1 MTTSIYDAM
10 NVPHIPGVHPVA
22 IPRPQVGIERLPTRR
37 MSNEPRESMN
47 CKSCRKRKHYPRLNA
62 TDSDLPARL
71 ARCSNALA
79 FMHRRAGPDP
89 AAQANSAAD
98 AVPKKRGPKTDVL
111 EALLKRVDGLEAK
124 LREKGE
130 DDVSLASSNLPG
142 AGKGEASENGS
153 QVTEVGESIIKRA
166 TVDARASPGD
176 TASLSP
182 HTPIARDLSP
192 PPAQAEVLL
201 DTYFARFHGKPYY
214 IVDESSIRQRLQLNQ
229 LPRFLSF
236 AISAVAARHTTD
248 PSGYQAAA
256 NLSEDLAARAR
267 REINTDEP
275 SIDGLQA
282 LLLLVSAFTA
292 TGKGKK
298 AYMLM
303 TSATGMAMALEIHK
317 ETDGQARMTPVE
329 REMRRRLFWTC
340 YLLDRFQATGSK
352 RPSLISDNTIML
364 RLPSWSPNSSSLPVE
379 GEFFQTGSNL
389 QYFQGSDK
397 KPQGS
402 MGMLIDITR
411 VLGNTNRYLAAGG
424 VKGDSHFPWHT
435 LSTISKIRQDLDVWA
450 SGTED
455 VFSNLGTLFGQ
466 ADSTILLLSKVIYH
480 LIHCLIYRPFLPIDL
495 AELAE
500 TGQHQSW
507 QIEAT
512 NMCFLH
518 ANAIMEL
525 IQLGKQ
531 SGIVDWPAFIGYC
544 VCTAGTVHVHGAHY
558 SQQGNQ
564 GEFNV
569 FSSAAEF
576 LSREMQFLSELRYAW
591 ATIQHQRET
600 LQDISHAH
608 GELVKALSRSS
619 MRYTPGFHSE
629 DFFDRYSNIGGPGGP
644 SFSFDAA
651 NLRLADVAVDMGA
664 GPTAEDTLRNN
675 DGLQRPSLKRKNT
688 APPGPINR
696 RRPDVKV
703 ISSLA
708 PSASGLPTP
717 GTARRSFSYTSGGM
731 PHSSPGLLA
740 TPTSIPT
747 HHENQEM
754 YTMHD
759 HMGGDASANNAA
771 VAAAAAAGFTMSPTS
786 HAVSSHNMHPMG
798 GAPFSPPYSY
808 GSGSS
813 ITNAGPGMINEA
825 NGGYDAMFGTV
836 PTNAFGSPAAWHG
849 DDSHT
854 KMHLNQIRPAATSP
868 GARSN
873 NGSTGTGP
881 GEEKDPFLAL
891 LEQLAENENRSQNG
905 HGGDLDF
912 FLGNSTVNP

>member
-1 MTTSIYDAM
+1 MTASIYDPM

-47 CKSCRKRKHYPRLNA
+47 CKSCRKRKIKCNRLRPSCEA
-62 TDSDLPARL
+62 CQVFQCP
-71 ARCSNALA
+71 CIY
-79 FMHRRAGPDP
+79 
-89 AAQANSAAD
+89 D

-130 DDVSLASSNLPG
+130 DDASPTASNAPGSGKAEPSSTGSLG
-142 AGKGEASENGS
+142 GEA
-153 QVTEVGESIIKRA
+153 GEPAAKRVA
-166 TVDARASPGD
+166 VASPGD

-182 HTPIARDLSP
+182 HTP
-192 PPAQAEVLL
+192 
-201 DTYFARFHGKPYY
+201 
-214 IVDESSIRQRLQLNQ
+214 
-229 LPRFLSF
+229 LP
-236 AISAVAARHTTD
+236 RHTTD
-248 PSGYQAAA
+248 QSGYQAAA
-256 NLSEDLAARAR
+256 NLSEDFAARAR
-267 REINTDEP
+267 KEINTDEP
-275 SIDGLQA
+275 SIDALQA

-292 TGKGKK
+292 TGKGKR

-303 TSATGMAMALEIHK
+303 TSATGMAMALEIHR
-317 ETDGQARMTPVE
+317 ETDVQARMTPVE

-340 YLLDRFQATGSK
+340 YLLDRFQTTGSK

-364 RLPSWSPNSSSLPVE
+364 RLPSWSPNPSSLPVE

-411 VLGNTNRYLAAGG
+411 VLGKTNRYLAAGG

-435 LSTISKIRQDLDVWA
+435 LSTLSKIRQDLDVWS

-455 VFSNLGTLFGQ
+455 VFSNLNALFGQ
-466 ADSTILLLSKVIYH
+466 ADSTILVLSKVIYH

-531 SGIVDWPAFIGYC
+531 AGIVDWPAFVGYC
-544 VCTAGTVHVHGAHY
+544 ICTAGTVHVHGSHY
-558 SQQGNQ
+558 SKQGSQ
-564 GEFNV
+564 GEVNV
-569 FSSAAEF
+569 FSSASEF

-591 ATIQHQRET
+591 ASVQHQRET
-600 LQDISHAH
+600 LQDIIHAH
-608 GELVKALSRSS
+608 GELVRTLARNS
-619 MRYTPGFHSE
+619 MRYTPGLHSE

-651 NLRLADVAVDMGA
+651 NLRLSDVVVDFGA
-664 GPTAEDTLRNN
+664 ASTATHETPRSTDGP
-675 DGLQRPSLKRKNT
+675 QRPSLKRKNT
-688 APPGPINR
+688 APAPTNR

-703 ISSLA
+703 ISSLQ
-708 PSASGLPTP
+708 PSATGLPTP
-717 GTARRSFSYTSGGM
+717 GTARRSFSYTAGM
-731 PHSSPGLLA
+731 IPHSSPDLLA
-740 TPTSIPT
+740 TPTSLPP
-747 HHENQEM
+747 HHESQEM
-754 YTMHD
+754 YALHEQMDET
-759 HMGGDASANNAA
+759 SANNAA
-771 VAAAAAAGFTMSPTS
+771 VAAAAAAGFTLSPGT
-786 HAVSSHNMHPMG
+786 HAVSAHGMHPMG

-813 ITNAGPGMINEA
+813 VTNAGPGMINEA

-836 PTNAFGSPAAWHG
+836 PTNAFGSPAAWQGEDNHN
-849 DDSHT
+849 
-854 KMHLNQIRPAATSP
+854 KLNLNQPTAAAPSP

-873 NGSTGTGP
+873 NGSIGTGQ
-881 GEEKDPFLAL
+881 GDEKDPFLAL
-891 LEQLAENENRSQNG
+891 LEQLAENEHRSQNG

-912 FLGNSTVNP
+912 FLGGPVVNS

>member
-1 MTTSIYDAM
+1 MTASMYDAM

-22 IPRPQVGIERLPTRR
+22 IPRPQVGIERLPTR
-37 MSNEPRESMN
+37 
-47 CKSCRKRKHYPRLNA
+47 H
-62 TDSDLPARL
+62 
-71 ARCSNALA
+71 
-79 FMHRRAGPDP
+79 
-89 AAQANSAAD
+89 

-130 DDVSLASSNLPG
+130 DDVSLASSNLAA

-153 QVTEVGESIIKRA
+153 QVTELSESMAKRVA
-166 TVDARASPGD
+166 VDARASPGD

-182 HTPIARDLSP
+182 HTPVAPDLSP
-192 PPAQAEVLL
+192 PLAQAEVLL

-229 LPRFLSF
+229 LPKFLSF

-275 SIDGLQA
+275 SIDVLQA

-455 VFSNLGTLFGQ
+455 VFSNLTTLFGQ

-525 IQLGKQ
+525 VQLGKQ

-558 SQQGNQ
+558 SQQGSQ
-564 GEFNV
+564 GELNV
-569 FSSAAEF
+569 FSSATDF

-591 ATIQHQRET
+591 ATVQHQRET

-608 GELVKALSRSS
+608 GELVKALARSS

-629 DFFDRYSNIGGPGGP
+629 DFFDRYSNIGGHGGP

-651 NLRLADVAVDMGA
+651 NLRLADVAVDMGG
-664 GPTAEDTLRNN
+664 GPTVEGTLRNN
-675 DGLQRPSLKRKNT
+675 DVPQRPNLKRKNT
-688 APPGPINR
+688 APPGPIMNR

-708 PSASGLPTP
+708 PSVSGLPTP

-747 HHENQEM
+747 HHENQDM
-754 YTMHD
+754 YNMHD

-825 NGGYDAMFGTV
+825 NGGYDVMFGTV

-849 DDSHT
+849 DDSHN
-854 KMHLNQIRPAATSP
+854 KMQLNQGRTGATSP

-873 NGSTGTGP
+873 NGSTGTGQ

>member
-10 NVPHIPGVHPVA
+10 NVPHMPGVHPVA

-47 CKSCRKRKHYPRLNA
+47 CKSCRKRKIKCNRLRPSCEA
-62 TDSDLPARL
+62 CQVFQCP
-71 ARCSNALA
+71 CVY
-79 FMHRRAGPDP
+79 
-89 AAQANSAAD
+89 D

-142 AGKGEASENGS
+142 AGKGEASETGS
-153 QVTEVGESIIKRA
+153 QGTEVGESIAKRVP
-166 TVDARASPGD
+166 VDARASPGD

-182 HTPIARDLSP
+182 HTPVARDLSP

-229 LPRFLSF
+229 LPR
-236 AISAVAARHTTD
+236 HTTD

-267 REINTDEP
+267 KEINTDEP

-292 TGKGKK
+292 TGKGKR

-450 SGTED
+450 SGTEE
-455 VFSNLGTLFGQ
+455 VFANLNALFGQ

-531 SGIVDWPAFIGYC
+531 AGIVDWPAFVGYC
-544 VCTAGTVHVHGAHY
+544 ICTAGTVHVHGAHY
-558 SQQGNQ
+558 SQQGSR
-564 GEFNV
+564 GEVNV
-569 FSSAAEF
+569 FSSATDF

-591 ATIQHQRET
+591 ATVQHQRET

-608 GELVKALSRSS
+608 GELVKALARSS

-651 NLRLADVAVDMGA
+651 NLRLSDVVVDMGT
-664 GPTAEDTLRNN
+664 GPITDEIPRST
-675 DGLQRPSLKRKNT
+675 DGPQRPSLKRKNT
-688 APPGPINR
+688 APSGPVNR

-708 PSASGLPTP
+708 PSATGLPTP
-717 GTARRSFSYTSGGM
+717 GTARRSFSYTASGM

-740 TPTSIPT
+740 TPTSLPA
-747 HHENQEM
+747 HHENHEM
-754 YTMHD
+754 YAMQE
-759 HMGGDASANNAA
+759 HMNDTSANNAA
-771 VAAAAAAGFTMSPTS
+771 VAAAAAAGFTMSPNT
-786 HAVSSHNMHPMG
+786 HGVSSHNMHPMG

-813 ITNAGPGMINEA
+813 ITNAGGPGMINEA

-849 DDSHT
+849 DDNHN
-854 KMHLNQIRPAATSP
+854 KMHPHQVRAAASP

-873 NGSTGTGP
+873 NGSTGTGQ

-891 LEQLAENENRSQNG
+891 LEQLAENEHRSQNG

-912 FLGNSTVNP
+912 FLGNSAVNS

>member
-1 MTTSIYDAM
+1 M
-10 NVPHIPGVHPVA
+10 NVPHMPGVHPVA

-47 CKSCRKRKHYPRLNA
+47 CKSCRKRKIKCNRLRPSCEA
-62 TDSDLPARL
+62 CQVFQCP
-71 ARCSNALA
+71 CVY
-79 FMHRRAGPDP
+79 
-89 AAQANSAAD
+89 D

-142 AGKGEASENGS
+142 AAKGEVSESGS
-153 QVTEVGESIIKRA
+153 QGTEVGEALTKRVA
-166 TVDARASPGD
+166 VDVRASPGD

-182 HTPIARDLSP
+182 HTPAARDLSP
-192 PPAQAEVLL
+192 PPVQAEILL

-292 TGKGKK
+292 TGKGKR

-317 ETDGQARMTPVE
+317 ETDGQAKMTPVE
-329 REMRRRLFWTC
+329 WEMRRRLFWTC

-364 RLPSWSPNSSSLPVE
+364 RLPSWSPNSSSLPIE

-435 LSTISKIRQDLDVWA
+435 HSTISKIRQDLDVWA
-450 SGTED
+450 AGTEE
-455 VFSNLGTLFGQ
+455 VFCNIGALFGQ

-531 SGIVDWPAFIGYC
+531 AGIVDWPAFVGYC

-564 GEFNV
+564 GEVNV
-569 FSSAAEF
+569 FSSATEF
-576 LSREMQFLSELRYAW
+576 LSQEMQFLSELRYAW
-591 ATIQHQRET
+591 ATVQHQRET

-608 GELVKALSRSS
+608 GELVKALARTS

-651 NLRLADVAVDMGA
+651 NLRLSDVVVDLGA
-664 GPTAEDTLRNN
+664 GPTAGEAPRST
-675 DGLQRPSLKRKNT
+675 DGPQRPNLKRKNT
-688 APPGPINR
+688 APAGPVNR
-696 RRPDVKV
+696 RRPEVKV
-703 ISSLA
+703 ISSLQ
-708 PSASGLPTP
+708 PSATGLPTP
-717 GTARRSFSYTSGGM
+717 GTARRSFSYTASGM

-740 TPTSIPT
+740 TPTSLPG
-747 HHENQEM
+747 HHESQEM
-754 YTMHD
+754 YAMHD
-759 HMGGDASANNAA
+759 HMGDNAA
-771 VAAAAAAGFTMSPTS
+771 VAAAAAAGFNLSPNT
-786 HAVSSHNMHPMG
+786 HAHNMHPMG
-798 GAPFSPPYSY
+798 AAPFSPPYSY

-849 DDSHT
+849 DDNHN
-854 KMHLNQIRPAATSP
+854 KIHHHQARAAASP
-868 GARSN
+868 GTRSN
-873 NGSTGTGP
+873 NGSTGTGQ

-891 LEQLAENENRSQNG
+891 LEQLAENEHRSQNG
-905 HGGDLDF
+905 HGSDLDF
-912 FLGNSTVNP
+912 FLGNSTVNS

>member
-1 MTTSIYDAM
+1 MTTTSIYDAM
-10 NVPHIPGVHPVA
+10 NVPHMPGVHPVA
-22 IPRPQVGIERLPTRR
+22 ISRPQVGIERLPTRR

-47 CKSCRKRKHYPRLNA
+47 CKSCRKRKIKCNRLRPSCEA
-62 TDSDLPARL
+62 CQVFQCP
-71 ARCSNALA
+71 CVY
-79 FMHRRAGPDP
+79 
-89 AAQANSAAD
+89 D

-130 DDVSLASSNLPG
+130 DDVSLATTNLPG
-142 AGKGEASENGS
+142 VGKGEASESGS
-153 QVTEVGESIIKRA
+153 QATELGESVTKQLA
-166 TVDARASPGD
+166 VDVRTSPGD

-182 HTPIARDLSP
+182 HTPVARDLP
-192 PPAQAEVLL
+192 PSVQAEALL

-229 LPRFLSF
+229 LPKFLSF
-236 AISAVAARHTTD
+236 AISAVAARHNTD

-317 ETDGQARMTPVE
+317 ETDTQARMTPVE

-450 SGTED
+450 TGTEE
-455 VFSNLGTLFGQ
+455 VFSNPSAMFGQ

-558 SQQGNQ
+558 SQQGSQ
-564 GEFNV
+564 GEANV
-569 FSSAAEF
+569 FSSAADF

-591 ATIQHQRET
+591 ATVQHQRET

-608 GELVKALSRSS
+608 GELVKALARSS

-629 DFFDRYSNIGGPGGP
+629 DFFDRYSSIGGPGGP

-651 NLRLADVAVDMGA
+651 NLRLSDVAVDMSA
-664 GPTAEDTLRNN
+664 GPTAGEDNVRSLDRPH
-675 DGLQRPSLKRKNT
+675 RPSLKRKNT

-708 PSASGLPTP
+708 PSATGLPTP
-717 GTARRSFSYTSGGM
+717 GTARRSFSYTAGGM

-740 TPTSIPT
+740 TPTSLPG
-747 HHENQEM
+747 HHENHEM
-754 YTMHD
+754 YAMHE
-759 HMGGDASANNAA
+759 HMNDASANNAA

-786 HAVSSHNMHPMG
+786 HAVSSHPMHPMG

-813 ITNAGPGMINEA
+813 ITNTGPGMINEA

-849 DDSHT
+849 DDNHN
-854 KMHLNQIRPAATSP
+854 KMHFHQARVAATSP
-868 GARSN
+868 GGRSN
-873 NGSTGTGP
+873 NGSSGTGQ

-912 FLGNSTVNP
+912 FLGNSNVNH

>member
-1 MTTSIYDAM
+1 MFLTYPESTPWPFPDLKLALSAFQLVALAMSHANQRTASRAESESI
-10 NVPHIPGVHPVA
+10 
-22 IPRPQVGIERLPTRR
+22 
-37 MSNEPRESMN
+37 
-47 CKSCRKRKHYPRLNA
+47 A
-62 TDSDLPARL
+62 TDKMQPATIFLRGFSGVPMPL
-71 ARCSNALA
+71 HLWFSQY
-79 FMHRRAGPDP
+79 RRAGPDP
-89 AAQANSAAD
+89 AAKANSGAD
-98 AVPKKRGPKTDVL
+98 AVPKKRGPKADVL
-111 EALLKRVDGLEAK
+111 ETLLKRVDALEAK

-130 DDVSLASSNLPG
+130 DDVSLANSNLPG
-142 AGKGEASENGS
+142 TGKEEASENGS
-153 QVTEVGESIIKRA
+153 QVTEVGESTTKRA
-166 TVDARASPGD
+166 TVHARASPGD
-176 TASLSP
+176 TASHSP
-182 HTPIARDLSP
+182 HTPIARDLSL

-201 DTYFARFHGKPYY
+201 DTYFTRFHGKLYY
-214 IVDESSIRQRLQLNQ
+214 IVDESSIRHRLQLNQ
-229 LPRFLSF
+229 VPRFLSF
-236 AISAVAARHTTD
+236 AISAVAVRHITD

-267 REINTDEP
+267 REINIDEP
-275 SIDGLQA
+275 SLDSLQA

-303 TSATGMAMALEIHK
+303 TSATGMAMALEIHN

-329 REMRRRLFWTC
+329 REMRRRIFWTC

-364 RLPSWSPNSSSLPVE
+364 RLPSWSPVSSSLPVE

-435 LSTISKIRQDLDVWA
+435 LSTISNIRQDLDVWA

-455 VFSNLGTLFGQ
+455 VFSNLGTVFGQ
-466 ADSTILLLSKVIYH
+466 ADLTILLLCKIIYH

-544 VCTAGTVHVHGAHY
+544 VCTAATVHVHRAHY
-558 SQQGNQ
+558 SQQWNQ

-576 LSREMQFLSELRYAW
+576 PSREMQFLSELRYAW

-608 GELVKALSRSS
+608 GDLVKALPRSS
-619 MRYTPGFHSE
+619 MRYTSQFHSK
-629 DFFDRYSNIGGPGGP
+629 DFFDRYSNIGGPGGL

-651 NLRLADVAVDMGA
+651 NHRLADVVVDMGA
-664 GPTAEDTLRNN
+664 GPAAEDTLRDN
-675 DGLQRPSLKRKNT
+675 DRLQRPSLKRKNT

-708 PSASGLPTP
+708 PSVLGLPTP
-717 GTARRSFSYTSGGM
+717 GTARRSFSYTSGGT

-740 TPTSIPT
+740 TPTSIPA
-747 HHENQEM
+747 HHENQV
-754 YTMHD
+754 
-759 HMGGDASANNAA
+759 GGDASASNAA
-771 VAAAAAAGFTMSPTS
+771 VASAAAAGFTMSPTS
-786 HAVSSHNMHPMG
+786 HTGSSHNMSPMS
-798 GAPFSPPYSY
+798 GANFRMPHNCVSVSK
-808 GSGSS
+808 
-813 ITNAGPGMINEA
+813 ITNAGQGMINEA
-825 NGGYDAMFGTV
+825 SGGCDTMLETAI
-836 PTNAFGSPAAWHG
+836 TNDFGSPAAWRD
-849 DDSHT
+849 DDSYT
-854 KMHLNQIRPAATSP
+854 GMPFSQIRPVAANS
-868 GARSN
+868 GA
-873 NGSTGTGP
+873 
-881 GEEKDPFLAL
+881 
-891 LEQLAENENRSQNG
+891 
-905 HGGDLDF
+905 
-912 FLGNSTVNP
+912 

>member
-1 MTTSIYDAM
+1 MTASVYDPM

-47 CKSCRKRKHYPRLNA
+47 CKSCRKRKIKCNRLRPSCEA
-62 TDSDLPARL
+62 CQVFQCP
-71 ARCSNALA
+71 CIY
-79 FMHRRAGPDP
+79 
-89 AAQANSAAD
+89 D

-130 DDVSLASSNLPG
+130 DDSSPTSSNMPG
-142 AGKGEASENGS
+142 AGKGEGS
-153 QVTEVGESIIKRA
+153 GSVSLGAEAGEPSAKRVA
-166 TVDARASPGD
+166 IEARASPGD

-182 HTPIARDLSP
+182 HTPLPRDLSP
-192 PPAQAEVLL
+192 PPAQAEALL

-229 LPRFLSF
+229 LPKFLSY

-256 NLSEDLAARAR
+256 NLSEDFAARAR

-275 SIDGLQA
+275 SIDALQA

-292 TGKGKK
+292 TGKGKR

-303 TSATGMAMALEIHK
+303 TSATGMAVALEIHR
-317 ETDGQARMTPVE
+317 ETDAQARMTPVE

-340 YLLDRFQATGSK
+340 YLLDRFQTTGSK
-352 RPSLISDNTIML
+352 RPSLISDSTILL

-411 VLGNTNRYLAAGG
+411 VLGKTNRYLAAGG

-435 LSTISKIRQDLDVWA
+435 LSTLSKIRQDLDVWS

-455 VFSNLGTLFGQ
+455 VFSNLNALFGQ
-466 ADSTILLLSKVIYH
+466 ADSTVLVLSKVIYH

-525 IQLGKQ
+525 VQLGKQ
-531 SGIVDWPAFIGYC
+531 AGIVDWPAFVGFCI
-544 VCTAGTVHVHGAHY
+544 CTAGTVHVHGTHY
-558 SQQGNQ
+558 SKQSSQ
-564 GEFNV
+564 GEVNV
-569 FSSAAEF
+569 FGSSSDF
-576 LSREMQFLSELRYAW
+576 LSREMQFLGELRYAW
-591 ATIQHQRET
+591 ASVQHQRET
-600 LQDISHAH
+600 LQGIIHAH
-608 GELVKALSRSS
+608 GELVKALARNS

-629 DFFDRYSNIGGPGGP
+629 DFFDRYSNIGGPGGQ

-651 NLRLADVAVDMGA
+651 NLRLSDVSIDFGSGSLPAQETPRSTD
-664 GPTAEDTLRNN
+664 GP
-675 DGLQRPSLKRKNT
+675 QRPSLKRKNT
-688 APPGPINR
+688 APSAPTNR

-703 ISSLA
+703 ISSLQP
-708 PSASGLPTP
+708 PSTGLPTP
-717 GTARRSFSYTSGGM
+717 GSARRSFSYTAGMM
-731 PHSSPGLLA
+731 PHSSPSLLT
-740 TPTSIPT
+740 TPTSLPP
-747 HHENQEM
+747 HHESQEM
-754 YTMHD
+754 YALHEQMDET
-759 HMGGDASANNAA
+759 SANNAA
-771 VAAAAAAGFTMSPTS
+771 VAAAAAAGFTLSPGT
-786 HAVSSHNMHPMG
+786 HPVSAHGMHPMA

-813 ITNAGPGMINEA
+813 VTNTGPGMINEA

-836 PTNAFGSPAAWHG
+836 PTNAFGSPAAWQGEDNHN
-849 DDSHT
+849 
-854 KMHLNQIRPAATSP
+854 KLNLHQATAAAPSP

-873 NGSTGTGP
+873 NGSIGTGQ

-891 LEQLAENENRSQNG
+891 LEQLAENEHRSQNG
-905 HGGDLDF
+905 HGGELDF
-912 FLGNSTVNP
+912 FLGGPVTSS

>member
-1 MTTSIYDAM
+1 MTTSMYDAM
-10 NVPHIPGVHPVA
+10 NVPHMTGVHPVA
-22 IPRPQVGIERLPTRR
+22 ISRPQVGIERLPTRR

-47 CKSCRKRKHYPRLNA
+47 CKSCRKRKIKCNRLRPSCEA
-62 TDSDLPARL
+62 CQVFQCP
-71 ARCSNALA
+71 CVY
-79 FMHRRAGPDP
+79 
-89 AAQANSAAD
+89 D

-130 DDVSLASSNLPG
+130 DDVSLATSNLPEVG
-142 AGKGEASENGS
+142 DVEASESGS
-153 QVTEVGESIIKRA
+153 QATEPGKSATKRA
-166 TVDARASPGD
+166 TVDARASSVDAG
-176 TASLSP
+176 SLSP
-182 HTPIARDLSP
+182 VARDLSP

-214 IVDESSIRQRLQLNQ
+214 IVDESSIRQRHQLNQ

-248 PSGYQAAA
+248 ASGYQAAA
-256 NLSEDLAARAR
+256 NLSENFAARAR

-317 ETDGQARMTPVE
+317 ETDSQARMTPIE

-364 RLPSWSPNSSSLPVE
+364 RLPSWSPNSASLPVE

-424 VKGDSHFPWHT
+424 VKADSHFPWHT

-455 VFSNLGTLFGQ
+455 AFSNLGTLFRQ
-466 ADSTILLLSKVIYH
+466 ADGTILLLSKLIYH

-531 SGIVDWPAFIGYC
+531 SAIVDWPAFVGYC

-558 SQQGNQ
+558 SQQGSQ
-564 GEFNV
+564 GEVNV
-569 FSSAAEF
+569 FSSATEF
-576 LSREMQFLSELRYAW
+576 LSSEMQFLNELRYAW
-591 ATIQHQRET
+591 ATVQHQRET

-608 GELVKALSRSS
+608 GELVKALARSS

-629 DFFDRYSNIGGPGGP
+629 DFFDRYSNIGG
-644 SFSFDAA
+644 
-651 NLRLADVAVDMGA
+651 LVDHLSVLMQPISVFQMSELTWVPDRQPRERCEASTGHSV
-664 GPTAEDTLRNN
+664 PTSNVRTQHRPVLSTA
-675 DGLQRPSLKRKNT
+675 DGL
-688 APPGPINR
+688 
-696 RRPDVKV
+696 
-703 ISSLA
+703 
-708 PSASGLPTP
+708 
-717 GTARRSFSYTSGGM
+717 M
-731 PHSSPGLLA
+731 
-740 TPTSIPT
+740 
-747 HHENQEM
+747 
-754 YTMHD
+754 
-759 HMGGDASANNAA
+759 
-771 VAAAAAAGFTMSPTS
+771 
-786 HAVSSHNMHPMG
+786 
-798 GAPFSPPYSY
+798 
-808 GSGSS
+808 
-813 ITNAGPGMINEA
+813 
-825 NGGYDAMFGTV
+825 
-836 PTNAFGSPAAWHG
+836 
-849 DDSHT
+849 
-854 KMHLNQIRPAATSP
+854 
-868 GARSN
+868 
-873 NGSTGTGP
+873 
-881 GEEKDPFLAL
+881 
-891 LEQLAENENRSQNG
+891 
-905 HGGDLDF
+905 
-912 FLGNSTVNP
+912 